1 MRGLVDMTVK
11 VLDESVTMHLDYALE
26 GVNEPVKIPNPS

>member
-1 MRGLVDMTVK
+1 MTVK

-26 GVNEPVKIPNPS
+26 GGTEPVKIPTPT

>member
-1 MRGLVDMTVK
+1 MTVK

-26 GVNEPVKIPNPS
+26 GVIEPVKIPTPT